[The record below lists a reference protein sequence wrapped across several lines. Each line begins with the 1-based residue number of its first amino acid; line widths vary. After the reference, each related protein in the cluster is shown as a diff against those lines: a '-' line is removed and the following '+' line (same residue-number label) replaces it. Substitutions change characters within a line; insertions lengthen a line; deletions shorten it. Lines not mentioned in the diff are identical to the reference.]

1 MFSKRLSD
9 CLLYKKMSYEG
20 DNDRWDSLEM
30 SFLRQLIL
38 RIPQS
43 KLKLLENVKIE
54 NK

>member
-9 CLLYKKMSYEG
+9 YLLYKKMSYEG
-20 DNDRWDSLEM
+20 DNDHWDSLEM

-54 NK
+54 IK